1 MKIYYYILFILL
13 FISCV
18 IGDDFDTPKV
28 SCTDTINVSKTVQE
42 IFITATSTVTKYT
55 DDDYIEAYV
64 TSSDQGGN
72 FFKTI
77 SMQTLDG
84 SMGLSV
90 PIDQTDLYTRY
101 NPGRKAYIKLKNSYI
116 EIDNDAL
123 EIGELF
129 IGNFLNESVGRIAY
143 PAFEDTVLKSCVEVD
158 ENLLVNSIAINE
170 VSDAYLNTLVEFTDV
185 QFDDTA
191 LGSNF
196 YDIHKD
202 DFGATNHLIEDVT
215 GAKLI
220 FRTSSFA
227 NFAQTEVPNGNGTI
241 RGVLTKF
248 DGEYQLLARTIND
261 IQLNNERLDI
271 VIILKNNLFFTELA
285 DPNNNAGARYIEIYN
300 GDDEAINLNG
310 WTIKRYT
317 NANISVSSTIDLSGS
332 TIELGQAF
340 VIAANATEFET
351 VFGFAPDLSTGS
363 NSPADSNGDDN
374 LELVD
379 SEGNIV
385 DVFGVIGEDGTSTN
399 HEFEDGRALRNT
411 SVVKGNFT
419 YTFSEWQI
427 WNDSGDAG
435 TTNAPQDAPET
446 FTPGVR

>member
-1 MKIYYYILFILL
+1 MLF
-13 FISCV
+13 SCV
-18 IGDDFDTPKV
+18 TGDDFETPKV
-28 SCTDTINVSKTVQE
+28 ICTDSIIVSKTVQE
-42 IFITATSTVTKYT
+42 IFNIATTTASKYPE
-55 DDDYIEAYV
+55 DDYIEAYIV
-64 TSSDQGGN
+64 SSDQGGN

-77 SMQTLDG
+77 SMQSLDG
-84 SMGLSV
+84 SLGLSV
-90 PIDQTDLYTRY
+90 PIDRTDLYTIY
-101 NPGRKAYIKLKNSYI
+101 NPGRKVYINLKNSYI

-143 PAFEDTVLKSCVEVD
+143 PAFDEIVLKSCEVVD
-158 ENLLVNSIAINE
+158 ENSLVNSITIND
-170 VSDAYLNTLVEFTDV
+170 VSDTYLNTLIEFTDV
-185 QFDDTA
+185 QFTEEA
-191 LGSNF
+191 LGRNF
-196 YDIHKD
+196 YDANKD
-202 DFGATNHLIEDVT
+202 DFNATNHIIEDAT
-215 GAKLI
+215 GAKLT

-248 DGEYQLLARTIND
+248 GGMYQLLARTIND
-261 IQLNNERLDI
+261 VQLNNERLNI

-285 DPNNNAGARYIEIYN
+285 DPNNNSAARFIEIYN

-310 WTIKRYT
+310 WMIKRYT
-317 NANISVSSTIDLSGS
+317 NENTTVSSAIDLSGN
-332 TIELGQAF
+332 TINTGQAF
-340 VIAANATEFET
+340 VIAANAAEFET
-351 VFGFAPDLSTGS
+351 VFGFTPDLSAGS

-399 HEFEDGRALRNT
+399 HEFEDGRALRNNSIVQGT
-411 SVVKGNFT
+411 AI
-419 YTFSEWQI
+419 YIFSEWQI
-427 WNDSGDAG
+427 WNDTGDAG
-435 TTNAPQDAPET
+435 TTNTPQDAPGT